1 MHERGVRKSEARI
14 SSVELRPDEVHIYL
28 VEPAEVRDPSLLS
41 EYHALMN
48 DAERRKHDRY
58 RFERNRRGCLLTRA
72 LVRTTLSRYC
82 PEIEPAA
89 WQFEEVGNGR
99 PELAPGQTPLPL
111 RFNVSRTEGLIACAV
126 TMQRAIGVDVEFIDQ
141 RRETSGIAERCF
153 AELELRA
160 LDAQSADRQ
169 CARFYSY
176 WTLKESYIKARGFG
190 LTIPLQQFAF
200 HLDESGPIRI
210 SFDSRLADD
219 PTNWQFTLEQPTP
232 RHMLALALARHN
244 RSDASVRISTVVP
257 LRS

>member
-1 MHERGVRKSEARI
+1 MDDCGASTPEARMP
-14 SSVELRPDEVHIYL
+14 SVELKPDEVHVYL
-28 VEPAEVRDPSLLS
+28 LEPAEISDPTLLS
-41 EYHALMN
+41 EYYALMN

-89 WQFEEVGNGR
+89 WTFEEAGNGR
-99 PELAPGQTPLPL
+99 PELAVGQTPLPL

-126 TMQRAIGVDVEFIDQ
+126 TVQRAIGVDVEFIDQ
-141 RRETSGIAERCF
+141 RRDTGGIAERCF
-153 AELELRA
+153 AEPELRA
-160 LDAQSADRQ
+160 LEAQHADRQ

-176 WTLKESYIKARGFG
+176 WTLKEAYIKARGLG
-190 LTIPLQQFAF
+190 LAIPLRQFAF

-219 PTNWQFTLEQPTP
+219 PTNWQFALEQPTP
-232 RHMLALALARHN
+232 RHLLALALERRD
-244 RSDASVRISTVVP
+244 RSNAGVRISAVVP